1 MDFPEMD
8 VAVTLTGRE
17 WYCVMKMLIRQDQP
31 WRRSRS
37 DEVLKNI
44 ALAAVTKI
52 ADQVRAAS
60 QADFA
65 VKQAN
70 GQKAAFA
77 AKCREGK

>member
-17 WYCVMKMLIRQDQP
+17 WYCVMKTFVGQDD
-31 WRRSRS
+31 

-44 ALAAVTKI
+44 ALVAMTKI

-60 QADFA
+60 A
-65 VKQAN
+65 
-70 GQKAAFA
+70 AAFA
-77 AKCREGK
+77 AKYREEK